1 MKDFLA
7 DKTGQEMFGG
17 CNWSVFHIWM
27 MPLNQISKFK
37 TYLDDATE
45 SSVFHKLR
53 IKKWIIAYVFNHS
66 MLQIFYLL
74 FTAELEIHGQP

>member
-1 MKDFLA
+1 MKDFLV

-17 CNWSVFHIWM
+17 CNWSVFH
-27 MPLNQISKFK
+27 KFK
-37 TYLDDATE
+37 TYLEDATE

-53 IKKWIIAYVFNHS
+53 IEKWINAYVFNHS
-66 MLQIFYLL
+66 VLQFFYLL